1 MVSPLHVDTIVHLTS
16 LLAVSTSTT
25 LKQECAVSKLK
36 YMQLRCRKVQRTCC
50 GISLRKGSI
59 ATAATTV
66 TVTTTV
72 EIQPSSDSQDS
83 FLKDGMNMSG
93 KVAMTPTITENV
105 KGLSPPTSAA
115 QALVTLNMRACR
127 IYLSSDANY
136 FPPQPAAWMDVFL

>member
-1 MVSPLHVDTIVHLTS
+1 
-16 LLAVSTSTT
+16 
-25 LKQECAVSKLK
+25 
-36 YMQLRCRKVQRTCC
+36 MQLRCRKGQRTCC

-105 KGLSPPTSAA
+105 KELSPPISAA
-115 QALVTLNMRACR
+115 QALVTLKTRACR
-127 IYLSSDANY
+127 IYLLSDEKL
-136 FPPQPAAWMDVFL
+136 FPAANQPHGWMYSSRTTGVNNRCLGGQLTRDPDYLLQLAPDHN

>member
-1 MVSPLHVDTIVHLTS
+1 MRP
-16 LLAVSTSTT
+16 
-25 LKQECAVSKLK
+25 KRK
-36 YMQLRCRKVQRTCC
+36 KVQRTCC

-93 KVAMTPTITENV
+93 KVATIPTITENV
-105 KGLSPPTSAA
+105 KELSPPTSAA
-115 QALVTLNMRACR
+115 QAHK
-127 IYLSSDANY
+127 
-136 FPPQPAAWMDVFL
+136 